1 MSHRVIKTFN
11 NKEEVLK
18 IRGKLSDK
26 FGTIVQSADP
36 SGLERGHYVEVSYKH
51 FTAPYGCTFPAT
63 ITFNFKD

>member
-18 IRGKLSDK
+18 IRGKLADK
-26 FGTIVQSADP
+26 YGSILGSP
-36 SGLERGHYVEVSYKH
+36 CEKEIGHYVEVSYKH

-63 ITFNFKD
+63 IAFNFKD